1 MTGWITGRLRGEVRL
16 RVRCPFPEH
25 FLTLCAQR
33 KLRFRE
39 VERLGPEELRCTMPR
54 RDYALLRLALG
65 DFPCELRLERR
76 RGAPYFLRRFRRRYA
91 LLFGL
96 FFSSLALFLSSF
108 FIWDFTIEGN
118 RTVSD
123 EEILRALERNGV
135 KLGTF
140 GFGFRSEDL
149 RNHVLLE
156 IPELS
161 WIAVNVSGCQAHV
174 QVRERV
180 LEPEIADRRTPS
192 NLVARRAGLVR
203 SVEALWGEKLVLP
216 GMTVEEGQILISGLE
231 DTEHFGARL
240 SASLGHV
247 RARTWYTLSL
257 RLPKTEVR
265 KAPGEGEQTRY
276 ALIFGTRRVKFYPGS
291 SIPAAECDTIR
302 ERTELRL
309 FGLRLPVTLERE
321 TLRPYARREVPLS
334 ADALRAKGEAI
345 LRAYLESTL
354 AEDAEV
360 RSALCT
366 LQEEGD
372 TVTVTLQAEC
382 EEEIGENVPILT
394 EP

>member
-1 MTGWITGRLRGEVRL
+1 M
-16 RVRCPFPEH
+16 
-25 FLTLCAQR
+25 
-33 KLRFRE
+33 
-39 VERLGPEELRCTMPR
+39 
-54 RDYALLRLALG
+54 
-65 DFPCELRLERR
+65 
-76 RGAPYFLRRFRRRYA
+76 
-91 LLFGL
+91 
-96 FFSSLALFLSSF
+96 
-108 FIWDFTIEGN
+108 
-118 RTVSD
+118 
-123 EEILRALERNGV
+123 

-180 LEPEIADRRTPS
+180 PEPEIADRRTPS

-265 KAPGEGEQTRY
+265 KAAGEGEQTRY
-276 ALIFGTRRVKFYPGS
+276 ALIFGTHRVKFYPGS

-354 AEDAEV
+354 AEDAEI

-366 LQEEGD
+366 LREEGD
-372 TVTVTLQAEC
+372 TVTVTLRAEC
-382 EEEIGENVPILT
+382 EEEIGERVPILT

>member
-1 MTGWITGRLRGEVRL
+1 
-16 RVRCPFPEH
+16 
-25 FLTLCAQR
+25 
-33 KLRFRE
+33 
-39 VERLGPEELRCTMPR
+39 MP
-54 RDYALLRLALG
+54 
-65 DFPCELRLERR
+65 
-76 RGAPYFLRRFRRRYA
+76 
-91 LLFGL
+91 
-96 FFSSLALFLSSF
+96 
-108 FIWDFTIEGN
+108 
-118 RTVSD
+118 
-123 EEILRALERNGV
+123 
-135 KLGTF
+135 
-140 GFGFRSEDL
+140 
-149 RNHVLLE
+149 
-156 IPELS
+156 
-161 WIAVNVSGCQAHV
+161 
-174 QVRERV
+174 
-180 LEPEIADRRTPS
+180 EPEIADRRTPS

-265 KAPGEGEQTRY
+265 KAAGEGEQTRY
-276 ALIFGTRRVKFYPGS
+276 ALIFGTHRVKFYPGS

-334 ADALRAKGEAI
+334 ADALRSKGEAI
-345 LRAYLESTL
+345 LRDYLASTL
-354 AEDAEV
+354 AEDAEI

-366 LQEEGD
+366 LREEGD

-382 EEEIGENVPILT
+382 EEEIGEKVPILT

>member
-1 MTGWITGRLRGEVRL
+1 MSRRLRGEVRV
-16 RVRCPFPEH
+16 RVDCPFPER
-25 FLTLCAQR
+25 FLNLCAQR
-33 KLRFRE
+33 KLRFWD
-39 VERLGPEELRCTMPR
+39 VERLGEESLRCTLPR

-96 FFSSLALFLSSF
+96 AFSALALFLSSF

-123 EEILRALERNGV
+123 EEILRSLERNGV

-180 LEPEIADRRTPS
+180 PEPEIADRRTPS

-265 KAPGEGEQTRY
+265 KAAGEGEQTRY
-276 ALIFGTRRVKFYPGS
+276 ALIFGTHRVKFYPGS

-321 TLRPYARREVPLS
+321 TLRPYARREVPLP

-354 AEDAEV
+354 AEDAEI

-366 LQEEGD
+366 LREEGD

-382 EEEIGENVPILT
+382 EEEIGERVPILT

>member
-16 RVRCPFPEH
+16 RVRCPFPER
-25 FLTLCAQR
+25 FLNLCAQR

-54 RDYALLRLALG
+54 RDYALLKTALG
-65 DFPCELRLERR
+65 DFPCELRAESR

-91 LLFGL
+91 LVVGL
-96 FFSSLALFLSSF
+96 CACAVALFLSSF

-123 EEILRALERNGV
+123 EEILRSLQRNGV

-180 LEPEIADRRTPS
+180 PEPEIADRRTPS

-265 KAPGEGEQTRY
+265 KAAGEGEQTRY
-276 ALIFGTRRVKFYPGS
+276 SLIFGTHRVKFYPGS

-366 LQEEGD
+366 LREEGD
-372 TVTVTLQAEC
+372 TVIVTLQAEC
-382 EEEIGENVPILT
+382 EEEIGVCVPILT